1 MRCPRF
7 FLCATLRLESRGSV
21 KSDLH
26 FSNMIVVRFA
36 PSPTGYLHI
45 GGART
50 AIFNWLF
57 AKKHGGTFYLRIE
70 DTDQARSGEEMT
82 RAILESLRWL
92 GIDWQGEPLHQ
103 SSRFPEYQ
111 KFAHQLLREDKA
123 YRCFC
128 TPEELAAARERAQAE
143 KKNFRYDGKCRHLS
157 AEESE
162 RRAKSEE
169 RFAIRFI
176 VPQEGATAF
185 DDQVHGNVSFE
196 NTTLDDF
203 VILRSDGLPTYHLAV
218 VVDDHAMG
226 ITHIIRGDDHI
237 SNTPKQVLLYRAF
250 GWEMPVFAHV
260 PLILGPDKSRL
271 SKRHGAT
278 AVGEYQR
285 KGILPEALF
294 NFLALLGWSPGD
306 DREVISREA
315 LIQLFDLSGIS
326 TRNAVFDEK
335 KLQWMNSQ
343 YLAQIPAE
351 LLVPLVAKAFIE
363 AGIFTQDWLSH
374 HQNYFAQ
381 VVELLEGRMRLIPE
395 FVEFGSY
402 FFREPVEF
410 EASARDK
417 HWKAP
422 ETAEWLSAVAE
433 RLNNLT
439 MFTVESTEA
448 AIRAYAEELGIN
460 AGKLIHPARLAL
472 TGFGVS
478 PGLFEVMSLLGKEKV
493 VARLKKAAGM
503 IEQSE
508 SVVV

>member
-1 MRCPRF
+1 MV
-7 FLCATLRLESRGSV
+7 S
-21 KSDLH
+21 
-26 FSNMIVVRFA
+26 VRFA
-36 PSPTGYLHI
+36 PSPTGFLHI

-82 RAILESLRWL
+82 QAILDSLRWL
-92 GIDWQGEPLHQ
+92 GVDWQGEPIRQ
-103 SSRFPEYQ
+103 SSRFPEYR
-111 KFAHQLLREDKA
+111 KHVEQLLGEGKA

-128 TPEELAAARERAQAE
+128 SPEELAAAREKAQAE
-143 KKNFRYDGKCRHLS
+143 KKNFRYDSKCRHLS

-176 VPQEGATAF
+176 VPQDGATNFA
-185 DDQVHGNVSFE
+185 DHVHGEVSFE
-196 NTTLDDF
+196 NNTLDDF

-218 VVDDHAMG
+218 VIDDHAMG

-306 DREVISREA
+306 DREVISREE
-315 LIQLFDLSGIS
+315 LIQFFDLKDIS
-326 TRNAVFDEK
+326 SRNAVFDEK

-343 YLAQIPAE
+343 YLAQTSTEKLA
-351 LLVPLVAKAFIE
+351 PLVADAFVE
-363 AGIFTQDWLSH
+363 ASVLTRDWISA
-374 HQNYFAQ
+374 HQNYFSK
-381 VVELLEGRMRLIPE
+381 VVELLKGRMRVMPE

-402 FFREPVEF
+402 FFHEPVEF
-410 EASARDK
+410 EAAARVK
-417 HWKAP
+417 HWKTP
-422 ETAEWLSAVAE
+422 EGAEYLNTLAE
-433 RLNNLT
+433 RLQGLKE
-439 MFTVESTEA
+439 FTLENTEA
-448 AIRAYAEELGIN
+448 TFRAYAEEIGQT

-478 PGLFEVMSLLGKEKV
+478 PGLFEVMVLLGKKKV
-493 VARLKKAAGM
+493 IARLKKAAGM
-503 IEQSE
+503 IVKPA

>member
-1 MRCPRF
+1 
-7 FLCATLRLESRGSV
+7 
-21 KSDLH
+21 
-26 FSNMIVVRFA
+26 MIVVRFA
-36 PSPTGYLHI
+36 PSPTGFLHI

-57 AKKHGGTFYLRIE
+57 AKKYGGTFYLRIE

-82 RAILESLRWL
+82 RAILDSLRWL
-92 GIDWQGEPLHQ
+92 GVDWQGEPLHQ

-111 KFAHQLLREDKA
+111 KHAWQLLEDKKA
-123 YRCFC
+123 YHCFC
-128 TPEELAAARERAQAE
+128 SPEELAVAREKAQAE
-143 KKNFRYDGKCRHLS
+143 KRNFRYDGKCRLLS

-176 VPQEGATAF
+176 VPQEGATNFA
-185 DDQVHGNVSFE
+185 DQVHGDVSFE
-196 NTTLDDF
+196 NNTLDDF
-203 VILRSDGLPTYHLAV
+203 VILRSGGLPTYHLAV
-218 VVDDHAMG
+218 VVDDHTMG

-306 DREVISREA
+306 DREVISRDE
-315 LIQLFDLSGIS
+315 LIQLFDLKGIS
-326 TRNAVFDEK
+326 SRNAVFDEK

-343 YLAQIPAE
+343 YLAQTPTEKLA
-351 LLVPLVAKAFIE
+351 PLVADAFVE
-363 AGIFTQDWLSH
+363 AGVLTRDWISA
-374 HQNYFAQ
+374 HQNYFLK
-381 VVELLEGRMRLIPE
+381 VVELLKGRMRVIPE
-395 FVEFGSY
+395 FVEYGSY
-402 FFREPVEF
+402 FFREPVEY
-410 EASARDK
+410 EAAAREK

-422 ETAEWLSAVAE
+422 EIAGYLETLAE
-433 RLNNLT
+433 RMHELKELT
-439 MFTVESTEA
+439 LENAEATVRT
-448 AIRAYAEELGIN
+448 YAEEIELT
-460 AGKLIHPARLAL
+460 AGKLIHPTRLAL

-478 PGLFEVMSLLGKEKV
+478 PGLFEVMTLLGKEKV
-493 VARLKKAAGM
+493 VARLKKAASM
-503 IEQSE
+503 IAQSA

>member
-1 MRCPRF
+1 
-7 FLCATLRLESRGSV
+7 
-21 KSDLH
+21 
-26 FSNMIVVRFA
+26 MIAVRFA
-36 PSPTGYLHI
+36 PSPTGFLHI

-82 RAILESLRWL
+82 QAILDSLRWL
-92 GIDWQGEPLHQ
+92 GVDWQGEPLRQ

-111 KFAHQLLREDKA
+111 KQARQLLEEKKA

-128 TPEELAAARERAQAE
+128 SPEELAAAREQAQAGR
-143 KKNFRYDGKCRHLS
+143 KNFRYDGKCRRLS
-157 AEESE
+157 AEESS

-169 RFAIRFI
+169 RYAIRFI
-176 VPQEGATAF
+176 VPEDGATNFA
-185 DDQVHGNVSFE
+185 DQVHDDVSFE
-196 NTTLDDF
+196 NNTLDDF

-306 DREVISREA
+306 DREVISRDE
-315 LIQLFDLSGIS
+315 LIQLFDVKGIS

-343 YLAQIPAE
+343 YLAQTPAE
-351 LLVPLVAKAFIE
+351 KLTPLVADAFVE
-363 AGIFTQDWLSH
+363 AGVLTRGWIST
-374 HQNYFAQ
+374 HQIYFSK
-381 VVELLEGRMRLIPE
+381 VVELLKGRMRVIPE

-402 FFREPVEF
+402 FFREPDEF
-410 EASARDK
+410 EAAAREK
-417 HWKAP
+417 HWKTQEVTGYL
-422 ETAEWLSAVAE
+422 ETLSE
-433 RLNNLT
+433 RLDELDE
-439 MFTVESTEA
+439 FTLENTEA
-448 AIRAYAEELGIN
+448 TVRTYAEEIGLT
-460 AGKLIHPARLAL
+460 AGKLIHPMRLAL

-478 PGLFEVMSLLGKEKV
+478 PGLFEVMVLLGKDKV

-503 IEQSE
+503 IVKPA
-508 SVVV
+508 SVVA

>member
-1 MRCPRF
+1 
-7 FLCATLRLESRGSV
+7 
-21 KSDLH
+21 
-26 FSNMIVVRFA
+26 MIAVRFA
-36 PSPTGYLHI
+36 PSPTGFLHI

-82 RAILESLRWL
+82 RAILDSLHWL
-92 GIDWQGEPLHQ
+92 GVDWQGEPVRQ

-111 KFAHQLLREDKA
+111 RHTQQLLSKWKA

-128 TPEELAAARERAQAE
+128 SPEELATARERAQAE
-143 KKNFRYDGKCRHLS
+143 KKNFRYDGKCRRLS

-176 VPQEGATAF
+176 VPQEGATSF
-185 DDQVHGNVSFE
+185 SDQVHREVSFE
-196 NTTLDDF
+196 NNTLDDF

-218 VVDDHAMG
+218 VIDDHAMG

-306 DREVISREA
+306 DREVIGRDE
-315 LIQLFDLSGIS
+315 LIQLFDVKGIS

-343 YLAQIPAE
+343 YLAQMPAE
-351 LLVPLVAKAFIE
+351 KLAPLVAEAFVE
-363 AGIFTQDWLSH
+363 TGVLTNDWIST
-374 HQNYFAQ
+374 HQSYFSK
-381 VVELLEGRMRLIPE
+381 VVELLKGRMRMIPE

-410 EASARDK
+410 EAAAREK

-422 ETAEWLSAVAE
+422 EVAEYLDKLAE
-433 RLNNLT
+433 RLQNLKE
-439 MFTVESTEA
+439 FTLENAEA
-448 AIRAYAEELGIN
+448 TVRAYAEEIGLA

-478 PGLFEVMSLLGKEKV
+478 PGLFEVMALLGKEKV
-493 VARLKKAAGM
+493 VARLKKAAAVTAKS
-503 IEQSE
+503 Q
-508 SVVV
+508 SVVVEK

>member
-1 MRCPRF
+1 
-7 FLCATLRLESRGSV
+7 
-21 KSDLH
+21 
-26 FSNMIVVRFA
+26 MIAVRFA
-36 PSPTGYLHI
+36 PSPTGFLHI

-57 AKKHGGTFYLRIE
+57 AKKHGGRFYLRIE

-82 RAILESLRWL
+82 RAILDSLRWL

-103 SSRFPEYQ
+103 SARFAEYW
-111 KFAHQLLREDKA
+111 KFAQQLVVDGKA

-128 TPEELAAARERAQAE
+128 SPEALAAAREQAEAE
-143 KKNFRYDGKCRHLS
+143 KKNFRYDGKCRRLS
-157 AEESE
+157 AQESQ
-162 RRAKSEE
+162 RRADGGE
-169 RFAIRFI
+169 RFVTRFI

-185 DDQVHGNVSFE
+185 ADQVHGDVSFE
-196 NTTLDDF
+196 NNSLDDF

-278 AVGEYQR
+278 AVGEYER

-306 DREVISREA
+306 DREVISRDE

-326 TRNAVFDEK
+326 KRNAVFDEK

-343 YLAQIPAE
+343 YLAQTPAE
-351 LLVPLVAKAFIE
+351 KLVPLVAGAFIE
-363 AGIFTQDWLSH
+363 AGILSREWLSS

-381 VVELLEGRMRLIPE
+381 VVELLKGRMRVIPE

-402 FFREPVEF
+402 FFREPADF
-410 EASARDK
+410 EVSARDK
-417 HWKAP
+417 YWKAP
-422 ETAEWLSAVAE
+422 QTAEWLDTLAD
-433 RLNNLT
+433 RLNGLAA
-439 MFTVESTEA
+439 FTLESTEA
-448 AIRAYAEELGIN
+448 AVRTYAEELGLS
-460 AGKLIHPARLAL
+460 AGQLIHPTRLAL

-478 PGLFEVMSLLGKEKV
+478 PGLFEVMLLLGKGKV
-493 VARLKKAAGM
+493 VNRLKRAA
-503 IEQSE
+503 SLVARE
-508 SVVV
+508 SAEVIK